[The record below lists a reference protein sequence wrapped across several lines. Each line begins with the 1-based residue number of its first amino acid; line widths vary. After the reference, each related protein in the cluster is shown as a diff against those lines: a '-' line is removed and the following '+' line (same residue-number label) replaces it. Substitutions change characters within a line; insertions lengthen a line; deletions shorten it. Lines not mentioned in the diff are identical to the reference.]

1 MAATSLEAIAAF
13 TGSTLNGDAA
23 QTVDAVAPLT
33 QAKQGDITFISNHK
47 FLSQVAQ
54 CSASAIIASPKIDL
68 SDFNGAVLLH
78 NNPYLAYAKT
88 VQLMYPEARL
98 TSGIH
103 ASAVVQEDLRTG
115 EGVCIGANAVIDEG
129 VTLGDRVQIGA
140 GCVIGAGSVIAD
152 DVCLK
157 ANVTIYDGVSIG
169 ERTRIHSGSVIG
181 ADGFGY
187 APDAGEWHK
196 IPQIGGVQI
205 GRDVEIGANTTI
217 DRGALSDTVIGN
229 GVIIDNQIQIGH
241 NVVIGDHTAL
251 AGAVAVAGSTTIGKY
266 CQIGGASA
274 IAGHITIADE
284 VIITG
289 MSMVT
294 GSIKEKGVYSSGVP
308 ATESK
313 RWRRN
318 AVRFTQLDEMAKSVR
333 ELQKQIQIQDK

>member
-1 MAATSLEAIAAF
+1 MAATNLKAIAAF
-13 TGSTLNGDAA
+13 TGAELAGNGDL
-23 QTVDAVAPLT
+23 VIDSVAPLS
-33 QAKQGDITFISNHK
+33 QAKQGEITFITNSK
-47 FLSQVAQ
+47 YLSQLDG
-54 CSASAIIASPKIDL
+54 CNASAIIASPKLDL
-68 SDFNGAVLLH
+68 SQFSGTVLWH

-98 TSGIH
+98 KSGIH
-103 ASAVVQEDLRTG
+103 ASAVVADDVKLG
-115 EGVCIGANAVIDEG
+115 DDVSIAANAVIDSG

-140 GCVIGAGSVIAD
+140 GCVVGAACIIGD

-157 ANVTIYDGVSIG
+157 ANVTLYEAVIIG

-187 APDAGEWHK
+187 APDAGQWHK
-196 IPQIGGVQI
+196 IPQIGSVKI
-205 GRDVEIGANTTI
+205 GSDVEIGANTTI

-241 NVVIGDHTAL
+241 NVVIGDHSAL
-251 AGAVAVAGSTTIGKY
+251 AGAAAVAGSAVIGKR

-274 IAGHITIADE
+274 VAGHITLADD

-289 MSMVT
+289 MSMVA

-308 ATESK
+308 ATETK

-318 AVRFTQLDEMAKSVR
+318 AVRFTQLDEIAKSVR
-333 ELQKQIQIQDK
+333 ELQKQIQKQDK